1 MTAAGAAV
9 RDPGAQGERTAL
21 AWNRTGLS
29 LGVNALLALR
39 TGWVSGHVVL
49 TVVGV
54 LLLLAAAAVV
64 VYGNRRGRALSD
76 HDAHLPSLAA
86 SPRSIGLTATATMIA
101 CAAGVASVLVL
112 H

>member
-1 MTAAGAAV
+1 M
-9 RDPGAQGERTAL
+9 RDPGLQGERTAL

-29 LGVNALLALR
+29 LGVNALVALR
-39 TGWVSGHVVL
+39 TGWVSGHGVL

-54 LLLLAAAAVV
+54 LLLLSAAAVV
-64 VYGNRRGRALSD
+64 VHGNRRGRALSD
-76 HDAHLPSLAA
+76 HGSHLPSLTAT
-86 SPRSIGLTATATMIA
+86 PRSIGLVAVATLTA

>member
-1 MTAAGAAV
+1 MV

-29 LGVNALLALR
+29 LGVNALLSLR
-39 TGWVSGHVVL
+39 TGWVSGHGVL

-54 LLLLAAAAVV
+54 LLLVAAAAIVG
-64 VYGNRRGRALSD
+64 YGNRRGRALSS
-76 HDAHLPSLAA
+76 HDSHLPSLGATPLSMA
-86 SPRSIGLTATATMIA
+86 LTAAATLAA
-101 CAAGVASVLVL
+101 CAAGAASVLVL

>member
-1 MTAAGAAV
+1 M
-9 RDPGAQGERTAL
+9 RDPGLQGERTAL

-29 LGVNALLALR
+29 LGVNALVALR
-39 TGWVSGHVVL
+39 TGWVSGHGVL

-54 LLLLAAAAVV
+54 LLLLSAAAVV
-64 VYGNRRGRALSD
+64 VYGNHRGRALSD
-76 HDAHLPSLAA
+76 HDSHLPSLTA
-86 SPRSIGLTATATMIA
+86 SPRSVGLVAAATLTA

>member
-1 MTAAGAAV
+1 M
-9 RDPGAQGERTAL
+9 RDPGLQGERTGL

-39 TGWVSGHVVL
+39 TGWVGGHGIL

-54 LLLLAAAAVV
+54 LLLLSAAAVV
-64 VYGNRRGRALSD
+64 VYGNRRSRALSA
-76 HDAHLPSLAA
+76 HDSHLPSLAA
-86 SPRSIGLTATATMIA
+86 SPASMGLTAVATLIA